1 MQSKVVLWRINLILD
16 REVDKRMTK
25 SSQRRICLCP
35 RVRKGDEVKYFA
47 DGVLKWI
54 SRGEQFSTDAAE
66 DSVGKPKV
74 REDEEVKNAG
84 GEIIKDILKKIE
96 KDGSYLDMMERQVF
110 GQNKAEILFV
120 ISKPDVFKRPE
131 SDTYVIFGEAKIED
145 LSSQLQTQEE
155 TLIGAAAAAA
165 QDDEEVDEEGVEPKD
180 IELVMTQAACNH
192 KTLFF

>member
-1 MQSKVVLWRINLILD
+1 M
-16 REVDKRMTK
+16 
-25 SSQRRICLCP
+25 CP

-96 KDGSYLDMMERQVF
+96 KDGSYLVWFKEDYQRVW
-110 GQNKAEILFV
+110 
-120 ISKPDVFKRPE
+120 ISN
-131 SDTYVIFGEAKIED
+131 GEE
-145 LSSQLQTQEE
+145 L
-155 TLIGAAAAAA
+155 
-165 QDDEEVDEEGVEPKD
+165 EEVKTEDE
-180 IELVMTQAACNH
+180 
-192 KTLFF
+192 